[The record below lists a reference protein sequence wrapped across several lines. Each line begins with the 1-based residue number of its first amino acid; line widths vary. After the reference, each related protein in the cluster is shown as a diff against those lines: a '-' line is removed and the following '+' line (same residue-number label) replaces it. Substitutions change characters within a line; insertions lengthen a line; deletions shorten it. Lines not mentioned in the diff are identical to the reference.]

1 MPHCI
6 LEYTDNI
13 KDKPSWNQ
21 VFKELHKILVDTGE
35 WIESDIK
42 SRAIKHS
49 EFYIGDGNPNQ
60 AFVTLNLQIL
70 NGRSDEL
77 KESVSKDALEI
88 LCNHFKST
96 IKSLQTSITVQI
108 SDIHTPSYSRK
119 MSYSS

>member
-6 LEYTDNI
+6 LEYSDNI
-13 KDKPSWNQ
+13 KDKPSWNII
-21 VFKELHKILVDTGE
+21 FKELHKILVDTGE

-70 NGRSDEL
+70 HGRSDEL

-88 LCNHFKST
+88 LCNHFEST

-108 SDIHTPSYSRK
+108 SDIHTPSYSKK
-119 MSYSS
+119 MSYS